1 MTETW
6 FSALL
11 LSVTSLVLLQAD
23 ECIVGVIGENALLPC
38 VYNGVKNLT
47 FLHISSEWKKG
58 MDVIHSSVWTE
69 GQVELQ
75 NVSHSIRTT
84 VSSLAPKTG
93 DFSMELHDIHLS
105 DTHNYSFHLKLDG
118 QDSSP
123 PICTVCLNV
132 EAGVR
137 SIAEV
142 GRLSEAMWMFST
154 ALCVVV
160 FLLVALSLGFQIK
173 WDRDRRREHHRCGDD
188 SSSEG
193 TEMIL
198 MDMEQ
203 WMSLPETDV

>member
-132 EAGVR
+132 E
-137 SIAEV
+137 
-142 GRLSEAMWMFST
+142 
-154 ALCVVV
+154 
-160 FLLVALSLGFQIK
+160 GFQIK